1 MRRSKSRNP
10 AERMRCAVDAMP
22 RRSREAM
29 LRGMDANTIIA
40 GGYTDRDSGG
50 ICPMLA
56 AHRCGGRTSL
66 ASFARSWD
74 RFTGA
79 KRPRVATDREIRA
92 LRTYLEMSLSND
104 DAEGVSI
111 SEAAAQIRAER
122 SNVPSRL
129 RIRDRR
135 PTGERDRGHELRHKP
150 FWAWIVPTRRYDV
163 YRDRVAAASEQFAE
177 QRTVEVLGEDQRDVS
192 REAALN

>member
-1 MRRSKSRNP
+1 MRKSNNRNP
-10 AERMRCAVDAMP
+10 AERMRFAVDAMP

-29 LRGMDANTIIA
+29 LRGIEDNTIIA

-79 KRPRVATDREIRA
+79 RRPRVATDRELRA
-92 LRTYLEMSLSND
+92 LRTYLEMSLSNE
-104 DAEGVSI
+104 DAEGISI
-111 SEAAAQIRAER
+111 AEAAATIRAER
-122 SNVPSRL
+122 DSAPSRL

-135 PTGERDRGHELRHKP
+135 PTGERDRTTELERKP
-150 FWAWIVPTRRYDV
+150 FWAWILPTRRYDV

-177 QRTVEVLGEDQRDVS
+177 QRAVEVLGEDRHDAA

>member
-1 MRRSKSRNP
+1 MRRGKARNP
-10 AERMRCAVDAMP
+10 AERMRFAVDAMP

-29 LRGMDANTIIA
+29 LRGIDENTIIA
-40 GGYTDRDSGG
+40 GGYSDRDSGG

-56 AHRCGGRTSL
+56 AHRSGGRTSL

-74 RFTGA
+74 RFTDA
-79 KRPRVATDREIRA
+79 RRPRVATGREVRA
-92 LRTYLEMSLSND
+92 LRTYLEMSLSNE
-104 DAEGVSI
+104 DAAGVSI
-111 SEAAAQIRAER
+111 SEAAARIRAER
-122 SNVPSRL
+122 TTTPSRL

-135 PTGERDRGHELRHKP
+135 PTGERDRTEEFHRKP
-150 FWAWIVPTRRYDV
+150 FWAWILPTRRYDV

-177 QRTVEVLGEDQRDVS
+177 QRTAEVLGEDHCDVS